1 MDLKEN
7 LATNLRRMRNDAG
20 HTQEELAHRAGIS
33 FRYLGAIER
42 GKVSASVTLLGK
54 IAAALNVDP
63 CKLIKDPKQP

>member
-20 HTQEELAHRAGIS
+20 QTQEELADRAGIS

-42 GKVSASVTLLGK
+42 SQVSASVTLLGK
-54 IAAALNVDP
+54 IASALNVDP
-63 CKLIKDPKQP
+63 CQLIKDPKQS

>member
-20 HTQEELAHRAGIS
+20 QTQEELADRAGIS

-42 GKVSASVTLLGK
+42 SQVSASVTLLGK
-54 IAAALNVDP
+54 IATALNVDP
-63 CKLIKDPKQP
+63 CKLIRDPQQP